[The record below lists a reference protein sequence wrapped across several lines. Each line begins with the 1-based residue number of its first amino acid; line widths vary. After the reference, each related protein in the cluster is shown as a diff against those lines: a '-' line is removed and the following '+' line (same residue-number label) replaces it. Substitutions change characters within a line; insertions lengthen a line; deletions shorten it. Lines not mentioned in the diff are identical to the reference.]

1 LNDNGQDVT
10 LEVPLFIDNDLFE
23 DDYGEFILQTSVSP
37 DLDEKP
43 VIKEQPFEEVINLII
58 EYHEEDG
65 DYQEL
70 YKVSNGLLYQ
80 SERIREVADKLESS
94 THAVA
99 DLFNTSYE
107 PPT

>member
-1 LNDNGQDVT
+1 LNDNGQDVN
-10 LEVPLFIDNDLFE
+10 LKVPLFIDNDLFE
-23 DDYGEFILQTSVSP
+23 DDYGEFIIQTSVTP

-43 VIKEQPFEEVINLII
+43 VIKEQPFEEVITPII

-65 DYQEL
+65 DYNAL
-70 YKVSNGLLYQ
+70 YKVSNGLLKE

-94 THAVA
+94 TRAVA
-99 DLFNTSYE
+99 DLFNVSYE

>member
-1 LNDNGQDVT
+1 MNDNGQDVN

-23 DDYGEFILQTSVSP
+23 DDNGLFLLQTSVSI

-43 VIKEQPFEEVINLII
+43 VIKEQPFEEVINDII
-58 EYHEEDG
+58 ECHEEDG

-70 YKVSNGLLYQ
+70 YKVSNGLLHQ

>member
-1 LNDNGQDVT
+1 MNDNGQDVN

-23 DDYGEFILQTSVSP
+23 DDDGLFLLQTSVSV

-43 VIKEQPFEEVINLII
+43 VIKEQPFEEIINDII
-58 EYHEEDG
+58 ECHEEDG

>member
-1 LNDNGQDVT
+1 MNDNGQDVN

-23 DDYGEFILQTSVSP
+23 DDDGLFLLQTSVSV

-43 VIKEQPFEEVINLII
+43 VIKEQPFEEIINDII
-58 EYHEEDG
+58 ECHEEDG

-70 YKVSNGLLYQ
+70 YKVSNGLLHQ

>member
-1 LNDNGQDVT
+1 MNDNGQDVN

-23 DDYGEFILQTSVSP
+23 DDYGQFLLQTSVSV

-43 VIKEQPFEEVINLII
+43 VIKEQPFEEIINDII
-58 EYHEEDG
+58 ECHEEDG

-70 YKVSNGLLYQ
+70 YKVSNGLLHQ

-94 THAVA
+94 TRAVA

>member
-1 LNDNGQDVT
+1 MNDNGQDVN

-23 DDYGEFILQTSVSP
+23 DDDGLFLLQTSVSI

-43 VIKEQPFEEVINLII
+43 VIKEQPFEEIINDII
-58 EYHEEDG
+58 ECHEEDG

>member
-1 LNDNGQDVT
+1 MNDNGQDVN

-23 DDYGEFILQTSVSP
+23 DDDGLFLLQTSVSV

-43 VIKEQPFEEVINLII
+43 VIKEQPFEEVINDII
-58 EYHEEDG
+58 ECHEEDG

-70 YKVSNGLLYQ
+70 YKVSNGLLHQ

>member
-1 LNDNGQDVT
+1 MNDNGQDVN

-23 DDYGEFILQTSVSP
+23 DDDGLFLLQTSVSI

-43 VIKEQPFEEVINLII
+43 VIKEQPFEEIINDII
-58 EYHEEDG
+58 ECHEEDG

-70 YKVSNGLLYQ
+70 YKVSNGLLHQ